1 MARKLKPENS
11 GKNAGDVDVDQPTS
25 APLANST
32 FDPDLLVQHVQEVI
46 GKADELT
53 EQGQPL
59 KDRKKELKSEFG
71 YNMKAFGVCLSMERA
86 EPLEARDMWLT
97 IKAYA
102 EHKGLDSPDLVD
114 LMEPEKEAA

>member
-11 GKNAGDVDVDQPTS
+11 RKNEGDADADQDAAAS
-25 APLANST
+25 LANSG
-32 FDPDLLVQHVQEVI
+32 FNPELLVKHVQEVI
-46 GKADELT
+46 GKTDELT
-53 EQGQPL
+53 EHGQPL

-102 EHKGLDSPDLVD
+102 EHKGLDNPDLVD